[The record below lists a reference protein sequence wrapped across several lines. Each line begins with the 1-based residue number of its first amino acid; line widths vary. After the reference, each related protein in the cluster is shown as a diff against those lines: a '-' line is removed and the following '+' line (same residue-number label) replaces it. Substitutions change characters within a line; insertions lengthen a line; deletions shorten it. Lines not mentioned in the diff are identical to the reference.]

1 MGYTPNVN
9 LTYNQGAGTF
19 IKEEI
24 VTNVSETQ
32 YFGKVN
38 SDKTR
43 TYIKQVWK
51 WGNTAI
57 KGVPVYNWIFER
69 WDYLDNTTVKKL
81 GLDIAFQTTL
91 NTNVVAQITGTGA
104 NYEAI
109 QYAPD
114 TLSYKEKCQW
124 YEVKIF
130 GAIKTLTDLALKLGE
145 DPEKVERAFVE
156 ATGKL
161 TIVATTINPLAGAIA
176 GAVNA
181 VFVILDAFD
190 VFSSSGKEEYARA
203 KTQYGQLDLILT
215 RWMEEY
221 SRTVQK
227 WQQIDDIEFSN
238 YVAKLKAITSA
249 TTTNTGTNMS
259 VFASLQSFVSDNL
272 WVTAIIILL
281 VVIVVTQYRKNKKG
295 KLK

>member
-1 MGYTPNVN
+1 MGYTPNPN
-9 LTYNQGAGTF
+9 LSYNYGAGTF

-24 VTNVSETQ
+24 VQGISKTQ
-32 YFGKVN
+32 YFGKVQEDN
-38 SDKTR
+38 TR
-43 TYIKQVWK
+43 TYIKQVFK

-57 KGVPVYNWIFER
+57 KGNPTFNWIFER
-69 WDYLDNTTVKKL
+69 WDYLDNTTVKNL
-81 GLDIAFQTTL
+81 GLDKDFQTNI
-91 NTNVVAQITGTGA
+91 NTTILATITGTGA

-124 YEVKIF
+124 YEQKIF
-130 GAIKTLTDLALKLGE
+130 GAIKTLTDLAIQLGE

-156 ATGKL
+156 ATSKL

-203 KTQYGQLDLILT
+203 KTQYGQLDLIMT

-238 YVAKLKAITSA
+238 YVAKLKASTA
-249 TTTNTGTNMS
+249 GTTTNTGTNMG
-259 VFASLQSFVSDNL
+259 VFASLQSFVSDNT

-281 VVIVVTQYRKNKKG
+281 VLFVVYQYRKNKKG